1 MLVRPDFEPA
11 TSGSADRRFPN
22 LANQAAVKT
31 DEFFPLQIT
40 TGLLADNSE
49 TQATFYVPRKY
60 VLTFSAIF

>member
-1 MLVRPDFEPA
+1 MLFRPGFEPA
-11 TSGSADRRFPN
+11 TSGSADRRSPN
-22 LANQAAVKT
+22 WANQAAVKT

-40 TGLLADNSE
+40 TGFADNFE